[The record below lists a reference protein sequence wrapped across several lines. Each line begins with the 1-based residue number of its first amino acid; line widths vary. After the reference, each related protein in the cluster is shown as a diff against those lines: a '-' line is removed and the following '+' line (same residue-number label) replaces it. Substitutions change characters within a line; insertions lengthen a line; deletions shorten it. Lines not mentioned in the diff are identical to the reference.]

1 MLTLLGDMFVSRGIS
16 FDYEIIVHSIIFQ
29 QHSLCV
35 IGICMI
41 LQDDGTTPLKVAAEI
56 NAVEAVEYLL
66 ERHASPDGNPKV
78 LPSVGTYTNER
89 KMLYA

>member
-1 MLTLLGDMFVSRGIS
+1 
-16 FDYEIIVHSIIFQ
+16 
-29 QHSLCV
+29 
-35 IGICMI
+35 MI

-66 ERHASPDGNPKV
+66 ERRASPDGNPKV
-78 LPSVGTYTNER
+78 LLSVGTYTNER